1 MKQIL
6 SITRKELEGYFGS
19 LMAIIFLGAFLFALL
34 FIFFSVE
41 TFFARG
47 IADVRP
53 MFQWMPVLLI
63 FLLAALTMRQWSEEQ
78 RSGTLEVL
86 LTLPVSNLQLV
97 LGKFLAVM
105 TMILIALA
113 MTLPLP
119 IIVAAL
125 GNLDWGPVVGGYL
138 AAVLM
143 AAAYAAIGLFVSSRT
158 DNQIVALIS
167 TVLLGGVFYLVGSSG
182 VTNFVSG
189 PVSEILWSL
198 GTGSRFESIE
208 RGVIDLRDLVYYLSL
223 TALFL
228 MLNTI
233 SLDALRWS
241 AKQTAYKWNQT
252 RTAALIGVNLILL
265 NVWLYPLQ
273 GLRAD
278 ITAQREF
285 TISQTTKDLIQNL
298 DEPLLIRGYISE
310 RTHPLLAPLT
320 PQVRDMLREY
330 EIASG
335 GKVQAEVVD
344 PIQDE
349 EVELEANQSYG
360 IRPTPFRITGRQE
373 ASVINSYFDIL
384 VRYGD
389 QSMVLSLNDLIEVE
403 QSAQSVSLRLKNL
416 EYDLTRAIKKVVYG
430 FQSMDAVLST
440 LDEPVTLTLF
450 ITPSTFPQALQ
461 ASHDLV
467 NKVAGEIQAASDGNF
482 VYNEVDPTAQGS
494 PLTAQQLQETYG
506 LTPYPLS
513 LFSQESFFFH
523 LLLTNGQESQVIYPP
538 TDENPAEADVRTA
551 IESAVKRTSAGFLKV
566 VGVWSPSEQPTQDMF
581 GNAQQPLTTYQLLR
595 QQLSQEYRVVDVD
608 LSSGQVDN
616 TVDALLVVAP
626 QNFTDMERFAIDQF
640 LMRGTPVI
648 LAASPYK
655 LDVDQMTGTLALA
668 SVDTGITPLL
678 ESYGVTIDNSVVM
691 DLQNAAFPVA
701 VNRDLGGF
709 QVQEV
714 QAVNYPFFPDIRP
727 DGMNDKSM
735 ITANLAALSLNWA
748 SPVSVDAEKNAERE
762 VVELFHSSSNSW
774 ITSSLDIQPDFE
786 NYPETGFAIGQDLK
800 SYALGYSLQGAFES
814 AFKGQAAPTPAADP
828 AAAGQPAQGES
839 QPLSVL
845 EKSPDNARLVVIG
858 SVEFLEDF
866 ALQLSANLSQDYY
879 MNNLR
884 LVQNAVNWAVED
896 EDLLAI
902 RSRGSATHIL
912 RPLTEQQS
920 TFWEVLSYLATL
932 ALLAVVYSLWQIRRQ
947 QQPIELLPV
956 KKD

>member
-138 AAVLM
+138 AAILM

-228 MLNTI
+228 MLNTL

-241 AKQTAYKWNQT
+241 AHQTAYKWNQT
-252 RTAALIGVNLILL
+252 RTVALIGVNLILL

-310 RTHPLLAPLT
+310 RTHPLLAPLA

-360 IRPTPFRITGRQE
+360 IKPTPFRITGRQE

-403 QSAQSVSLRLKNL
+403 QSAQGASLRLKNL

-430 FQSMDAVLST
+430 FQSMDVVLST

-467 NKVAGEIQAASDGNF
+467 NKVAGEIQAASNGKF
-482 VYNEVDPTAQGS
+482 IYKEVDPTAQGS

-551 IESAVKRTSAGFLKV
+551 IESAVKRTSTGFLKV

-581 GNAQQPLTTYQLLR
+581 GNAQQPLTTFQLLR
-595 QQLSQEYRVVDVD
+595 QQLGQEYKVVNVN
-608 LSSGQVDN
+608 LSGGQIDN
-616 TVDALLVVAP
+616 TVDALVVVAP

-640 LMRGTPVI
+640 LMRGSPVI
-648 LAASPYK
+648 LAVSPYK
-655 LDVDQMTGTLALA
+655 LDVDQMKGTLMLT

-678 ESYGVTIDNSVVM
+678 DSYGVTIDNSVVM

-701 VNRDLGGF
+701 VNRDLGGV

-714 QAVNYPFFPDIRP
+714 QAVKYPFFPDIRP
-727 DGMNDKSM
+727 DGMNNKSM

-748 SPVSVDAEKNAERE
+748 SPVSVDAEKNAGRE
-762 VVELFHSSSNSW
+762 ALELFHSSSNSW
-774 ITSSLDIQPDFE
+774 ATNSLDIQPDFE
-786 NYPETGFAIGQDLK
+786 NYPETGFAVGQDLK
-800 SYALGYSLQGAFES
+800 SYALGYSLQGVFES
-814 AFKGQAAPTPAADP
+814 AFKGKAAPEPKTN
-828 AAAGQPAQGES
+828 AAAGQAET

-879 MNNLR
+879 LNNL
-884 LVQNAVNWAVED
+884 LLAQNAVNWAVED

-912 RPLTEQQS
+912 RPLTEQQN
-920 TFWEVLSYLATL
+920 TFWEVLSYMVTL
-932 ALLAVVYSLWQIRRQ
+932 ALLAVVYSMWQIRRQ
-947 QQPIELLPV
+947 QQPIKLLLV